1 MPAAAPATE
10 PTLNPGYID
19 DARRPISVLAFVLP
33 LVVFYEVCALTL
45 LDEPSRG
52 SPLVARDLIG
62 DLFRLFGVVGIHL
75 PAALLVVTLVA
86 QHLIARDRLSVSPRV
101 VGLMVGESAL
111 WTMPLVVLAGVLGLI
126 GLGAGSPRG
135 IMSDAAIAVGAGLY
149 EEFVFR
155 LVLIAGLHLVLV
167 EVSGVRERLADAIA
181 VAGSAVAFASYHGL
195 GAGGGLDPTLAGFYL
210 AAGVLL
216 GWLFLTRGLA
226 IAAGAHVGYDAVV
239 LVLLPR
245 LGGG

>member
-1 MPAAAPATE
+1 MPAAAPASD
-10 PTLNPGYID
+10 PTTTPGYTD
-19 DARRPISVLAFVLP
+19 EARRPITVLAFVLP
-33 LVVFYEVCALTL
+33 LVIFYEACALML

-62 DLFRLFGVVGIHL
+62 DLFRLFGVAGIHL
-75 PAALLVVTLVA
+75 PAALLVVTLIA
-86 QHLIARDRLSVSPRV
+86 QHLIARDPLRVSPRV
-101 VGLMVGESAL
+101 LCLMLGESAL
-111 WTMPLVVLAGVLGLI
+111 WTMPLVVLAGVLGMI
-126 GLGAGSPRG
+126 GLGGGSPRG
-135 IMSDAAIAVGAGLY
+135 VMSDAAVAVGAGLY

-167 EVSGVRERLADAIA
+167 EISGVRERLADVIAI
-181 VAGSAVAFASYHGL
+181 AGSAVSFASYHGL
-195 GAGGGLDPTLAGFYL
+195 GSGAGLDPTLAVFFL
-210 AAGVLL
+210 AAGALL

-226 IAAGAHVGYDAVV
+226 IAAGAHVGYDVII